1 MKMSEQVNDLFA
13 ALSKFQGDLENAPKS
28 RSGHGYKY
36 ADLAECINAAKEPLT
51 KNGLAVT
58 QMIGESDKGH
68 TLITMLTHS
77 SGQYVSSEFLMAMAK
92 MQGGAGSNPAQQM
105 GGSITY
111 MRRYAY
117 TSILG
122 MAQED
127 NDAVEARKSAK
138 SPVNESLLNAIKV
151 GDREWV
157 SSNWSGIVKDNWNL
171 LSCDQQNKLNELI
184 NQ

>member
-1 MKMSEQVNDLFA
+1 MKMSDTVNELFA

-28 RSGHGYKY
+28 RSGHGYQY
-36 ADLAECINAAKEPLT
+36 ADLAECINSAKAPLV

-58 QMIGESDKGH
+58 QMISGVDDNR

-77 SGQYVSSEFLMAMAK
+77 SGQYISSEFRMAMAK

-117 TSILG
+117 AAILG
-122 MAQED
+122 LAQED
-127 NDAVEARKSAK
+127 NDAVEARKAAK
-138 SPVNESLLNAIKV
+138 VPVNADIEAAIQNNNSQ
-151 GDREWV
+151 W
-157 SSNWSGIVKDNWNL
+157 VKDNWTGAIANDWAR
-171 LSCDQQNKLNELI
+171 LSPQQIDKLNILI